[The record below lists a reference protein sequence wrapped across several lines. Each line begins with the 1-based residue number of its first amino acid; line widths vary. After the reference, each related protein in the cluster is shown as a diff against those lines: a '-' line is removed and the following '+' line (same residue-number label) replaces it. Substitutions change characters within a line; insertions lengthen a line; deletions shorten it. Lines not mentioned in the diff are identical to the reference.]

1 MVRHAAASFRF
12 AWLASTRAHAL
23 VACPAP
29 IASACMHAVCLRIA
43 ASLEHSCSGETR
55 LVLLAHHELK
65 SVKLLIF
72 FWKNA
77 KQHITK
83 GLV

>member
-43 ASLEHSCSGETR
+43 ASLNIAALERQDLTS
-55 LVLLAHHELK
+55 
-65 SVKLLIF
+65 
-72 FWKNA
+72 
-77 KQHITK
+77 
-83 GLV
+83 